1 MFDRISAIFN
11 KTIVY
16 GRMIKFS
23 HTLFALPFALAA
35 VVLAHRVSPLNARTL
50 FWIIVA
56 MVGARSAAMGF
67 NRLADASI
75 DARNPRTASREIPA
89 GVISVKEA
97 GAFVGISALVFILAA
112 GMLSRLCF
120 WLSFPA
126 LGVLFVYSYT
136 KRFTWLSH
144 IVLGMAIGMA
154 PAAVWIAMTGTL
166 SPGILVFSLTLLT
179 YIAGFDILYA
189 CQDTEFDRKEKLRSI
204 PAVFGMEKALAISSG
219 LHVVSAIC
227 LMSVYWLF
235 DLSVIYLV
243 FAGII
248 AILFFVEHRL
258 VNPKDLSKIDIA
270 FYHVNTVISV
280 LVFVAV
286 LSGELLR

>member
-1 MFDRISAIFN
+1 
-11 KTIVY
+11 
-16 GRMIKFS
+16 MIKFS

-50 FWIIVA
+50 FWIIIA

-75 DARNPRTASREIPA
+75 DARNPRTAGREIPSGA
-89 GVISVKEA
+89 ISVKEA
-97 GAFVGISALVFILAA
+97 AVFVGVSALIFILSAA
-112 GMLSRLCF
+112 MLSPLCL

-126 LGVLFVYSYT
+126 LGVLFAYSYT

-144 IVLGMAIGMA
+144 IVLGLAIGMA

-166 SPGILVFSLTLLT
+166 SPGILVLSLALLT

-189 CQDTEFDRKEKLRSI
+189 CQDTEFDRREKLRSI
-204 PAVFGMEKALAISSG
+204 PAVFGIEKALAISAG

-227 LMSVYWLF
+227 LVSVYWLF
-235 DLSVIYLV
+235 GLSIVYLV

-248 AILFFVEHRL
+248 SVLFFVEHRL
-258 VNPKDLSKIDIA
+258 VNPRDLSKIDIA
-270 FYHVNTVISV
+270 FFHVNTVISV
-280 LVFVAV
+280 LVFIAV